1 MIADMSTRTKR
12 SCIQKLRSG
21 ALAAMLALSSTLTLT
36 STAQA
41 RSSDDE
47 TPSTEARLEGYAGGA
62 KLEPSSNALYWL
74 LLVVLG
80 AICIGV
86 MFINPKR
93 SHLD

>member
-1 MIADMSTRTKR
+1 MSTPARKSSILKIR
-12 SCIQKLRSG
+12 NA
-21 ALAAMLALSSTLTLT
+21 ALGLMIALSSAVALTPT
-36 STAQA
+36 TAQA
-41 RSSDDE
+41 KSSDDE
-47 TPSTEARLEGYAGGA
+47 TPSTEARLEGYQGGA
-62 KLEPSSNALYWL
+62 KLDPSGTALTWL